1 MVKVRSRFVLVFV
14 WTWEFLTYSFFYF
27 AFRFSEFT
35 LRRVAFLPLMHPILW
50 VRMWLRRSFFGS
62 SFLDLHHIRLDEKPQ
77 NGRMVKML
85 WWKLSFKWATKRRE
99 RWLGWFCWSIGRSL
113 VLFTA
118 IAVQTEGFEMQE
130 KLLFWKLVKN
140 VLVEPKS
147 GKDFL
152 IIHLY
157 SLSEKARIKYI
168 VWTSFNNRQ

>member
-1 MVKVRSRFVLVFV
+1 MRIFNLF
-14 WTWEFLTYSFFYF
+14 FLLFCLPFFWIYSSKSSISSFDASHFMS
-27 AFRFSEFT
+27 ANVTEK
-35 LRRVAFLPLMHPILW
+35 I
-50 VRMWLRRSFFGS
+50 FFGS

-85 WWKLSFKWATKRRE
+85 WWRLSFKWATKRRE
-99 RWLGWFCWSIGRSL
+99 RWLGRFCWSIGRSL

-147 GKDFL
+147 GKGFL

-157 SLSEKARIKYI
+157 SLSEKAWIKYI

>member
-14 WTWEFLTYSFFYF
+14 WTWEFVIYSFFYF

-35 LRRVAFLPLMHPILW
+35 SKSSISSFDASHFMSANVTEKIFL
-50 VRMWLRRSFFGS
+50 FGS
-62 SFLDLHHIRLDEKPQ
+62 SFLDLHHLRLDEKPQ

-99 RWLGWFCWSIGRSL
+99 RWLGRFCWSIGTSL

-130 KLLFWKLVKN
+130 KQLFWKLVKN

-147 GKDFL
+147 GKGCL

-168 VWTSFNNRQ
+168 VWTSFNNHQ